1 MDVRAPKIKNF
12 THVHYAFA
20 EVTTTFEG
28 DIRKVTGQF
37 EAFKGLKGIKKVIA
51 FGGWTFST
59 SPATYAIF
67 RQAVTAQNREVF
79 ATNCVNFLIQNNL
92 DGLDF
97 DWEYPG
103 APDIPYIP
111 PAGPDDGK
119 NYLEFLKLVRA
130 KLPLGKSL
138 SIAAPASYWYL
149 KGFPIDEIALVVN
162 YIIYMTYDLHGQ
174 WDYAQKW
181 SSSGCPA
188 GNCLRSHINMTETTN
203 ALVMITKAGVPTNK
217 IIVGVTSY
225 GRSFTMTD
233 PNCTGPMCT
242 YVGPLSAA
250 KKGLCTDTAG
260 YISNAEID
268 TIIDQGGAIKT
279 WSDKETVSDFLVYG
293 GTEWVAY
300 MLEENKRQRSSR
312 YLDLKLSGV
321 SDWAIDL
328 QEFLPDGENGRGGEG
343 GNGNGGNGDDEDGGG
358 GGDVIYLPPS
368 VWDSGSVD
376 IGCDGLCTFIF
387 PPSPLPA
394 PETITWP
401 PLTTT
406 LLSSSG
412 GSIHTKTTVI
422 SIPTFTITEINYWSV
437 TVGFG
442 DPTIATFTPV
452 QSVIPPGLLLT
463 LPGTEVTFTPTTF
476 PSYSNFKPVTG
487 SSSTTTMT
495 VIPPFFYVSSHTVS
509 IQPQPTILISTRTP
523 IPTPVQFTY
532 AKTSDISS
540 QPMCDYNCGSHD
552 CGLFGCGGPKGCGL
566 FGCGGGCGIF
576 GCGGGCGLLGCGS
589 GCHSIFGCGSG
600 SCPLG
605 SPSGP
610 GIGEGGG
617 KGDGDPDP
625 TSCSTSR
632 TVSDCAVTCSV
643 TDFAT
648 STTTEC
654 GSATCTKTKTACVA
668 TGITSTSRT
677 TTAVSCLAY
686 VPYTPWWTDINQEIP
701 TDGGGGIGITTI
713 NKETYTTPSPI
724 TSTMPPKPSTKS
736 MTKPLPPTTTSN
748 PSPLHPGLEYHYDCA
763 GSTLCNTLNVKFCDK
778 AVNNMQRGNHI
789 YTTNNLLAISG
800 NCWANTYGDGCKV
813 VIEGEDPQYKKPC
826 TITGDEMW
834 EAYQNIR
841 AV

>member
-12 THVHYAFA
+12 IHVHYAFA
-20 EVTTTFEG
+20 EVTTTFEV

-67 RQAVTAQNREVF
+67 RQTVTAQNRQVF

-103 APDIPYIP
+103 APDIPDIS

-225 GRSFTMTD
+225 GRSFKMTD

-250 KKGLCTDTAG
+250 KKGFVRTPP
-260 YISNAEID
+260 
-268 TIIDQGGAIKT
+268 AI
-279 WSDKETVSDFLVYG
+279 YR
-293 GTEWVAY
+293 
-300 MLEENKRQRSSR
+300 MLKSIQLSIKAVLSKPGLIKRQHQIFSYTEAPNGLPTCQRRINASAVHGISI
-312 YLDLKLSGV
+312 LNLAASLTGLSI
-321 SDWAIDL
+321 SKSFYQTAKTA
-328 QEFLPDGENGRGGEG
+328 EAAKAETETA
-343 GNGNGGNGDDEDGGG
+343 GNGDDGDGGG

-376 IGCDGLCTFIF
+376 IGCDGLCIFIF

-401 PLTTT
+401 PLATT

-412 GSIHTKTTVI
+412 GSIHTNTTVI
-422 SIPTFTITEINYWSV
+422 SIPTFTITEINYWLV

-442 DPTIATFTPV
+442 DPTIATFTLV

-463 LPGTEVTFTPTTF
+463 LPGTEVTFTPTSF
-476 PSYSNFKPVTG
+476 PSYSNFKPVTR

-495 VIPPFFYVSSHTVS
+495 VKPPFFYVSSHTVS

-523 IPTPVQFTY
+523 TPTPVQFTY
-532 AKTSDISS
+532 SKTSDISS
-540 QPMCDYNCGSHD
+540 QPMW
-552 CGLFGCGGPKGCGL
+552 
-566 FGCGGGCGIF
+566 
-576 GCGGGCGLLGCGS
+576 
-589 GCHSIFGCGSG
+589 
-600 SCPLG
+600 
-605 SPSGP
+605 P

-632 TVSDCAVTCSV
+632 TASDCAVTCSV

-654 GSATCTKTKTACVA
+654 GSATCTKTRTACVA
-668 TGITSTSRT
+668 TGTTSTSRT
-677 TTAVSCLAY
+677 TTAVSCPAY

-713 NKETYTTPSPI
+713 NKGTYTTPSPI

-736 MTKPLPPTTTSN
+736 TTKPLPPTPTTKLLPPTTTSN
-748 PSPLHPGLEYHYDCA
+748 PLPPHPGLEYHYDCA

-778 AVNNMQRGNHI
+778 AVNNMQRGNPYIH
-789 YTTNNLLAISG
+789 S
-800 NCWANTYGDGCKV
+800 
-813 VIEGEDPQYKKPC
+813 
-826 TITGDEMW
+826 
-834 EAYQNIR
+834 
-841 AV
+841 